1 MTSTTAAGSTLAI
14 TATAPATLDEA
25 GYEAATFTI
34 VGGIEKIGGIGAVF
48 AKVEFQP
55 LRGPKD
61 KHKGS
66 RDNGSLTPSM
76 ALNEDDAGQML
87 MRTAADDPTSKIYYF
102 EVTYPTGAKRWFGGR
117 VFGMP
122 ENIDGADTIILAA
135 PTIEIVTD
143 IVRRAATPPEDDGW
157 QMDFADADMSGLLAL
172 ILEDF

>member
-1 MTSTTAAGSTLAI
+1 MVSTTSAGSTLAI
-14 TATAPATLDEA
+14 TGTAPATFDEA

-55 LRGPKD
+55 LNGPKD

-66 RDNGSLTPSM
+66 RDNGSLAPSM
-76 ALNEDDAGQML
+76 ALNEEDAGQIL
-87 MRTAADDPTSKIYYF
+87 MRTASDDATSKIYYF

-122 ENIDGADTIILAA
+122 ESIEGADTIIMAN
-135 PTIEIVTD
+135 PTVEIITD
-143 IVRRAATPPEDDGW
+143 IVRSEP
-157 QMDFADADMSGLLAL
+157 
-172 ILEDF
+172 